1 MPRIKTTEKHFEIF
15 KIEAEKWIRQF
26 GLTEWEVYYSHSNLR
41 GMKAQCKYNLTGRN
55 ATISLSTE
63 YVDDIIDYNI
73 ESDIKK
79 SAFHEVCELLLGP
92 LESMVEQRYALG
104 ADDVREETHRIIRR
118 LENFVSNIY
127 KKEYSKSKYA
137 NSRKSR

>member
-1 MPRIKTTEKHFEIF
+1 MPKIKTTKKQFEIF
-15 KIEAEKWIRQF
+15 KIEAERWIRQL
-26 GLTEWEVYYSHSNLR
+26 GLTEWEVYYSHCKL
-41 GMKAQCKYNLTGRN
+41 GLKAQCKYNLIGRN

-63 YVDDIIDYNI
+63 YIDDSIDYDL
-73 ESDIKK
+73 ESDIKR

-92 LESMVEQRYALG
+92 LESMVVQRYALG

-127 KKEYSKSKYA
+127 KKEHGKSK
-137 NSRKSR
+137 KCQLQKK